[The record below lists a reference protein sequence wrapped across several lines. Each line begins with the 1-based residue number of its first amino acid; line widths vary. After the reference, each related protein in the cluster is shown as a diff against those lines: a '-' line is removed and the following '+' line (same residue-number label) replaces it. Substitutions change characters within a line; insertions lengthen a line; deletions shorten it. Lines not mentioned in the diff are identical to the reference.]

1 MGDFKKSSP
10 KERGTIEVMDKERL
24 LQNIVE
30 YYLKSTEYNGF
41 PLYDMAD
48 DLEDVLCQLIDE
60 DKVEILSSNDVINPH
75 IRAFDI
81 AIDKKIQ
88 KENIRNKAILS
99 VAYPSKSVL
108 SNIDIDLTMPYSG
121 MLRKGAEQFQIIYF
135 DIEILERYANNP
147 KFLIIDNGFRG
158 SIYPEDQY
166 LEDDEIDNEYV
177 KNYGMAYIDGPAFER
192 AIGVF
197 VYDLSKLTAQKQQL
211 WRAFELKSQDKCH
224 IHPGFVKNL
233 ILGVWVTDM
242 WVFHA
247 IIDEMKTIN
256 AMCAAMN
263 IPPFYSH
270 TYGTHFSEMPEG
282 YRNILLP
289 TKKNYY
295 DFVLV
300 MEKMLVHNISIKTFT
315 VNGINVRGINRQ
327 DDDGNIKGSI
337 QMLDEWL
344 CANTTAKAE
353 DIHRVII
360 SPLKRIRKIR
370 QLPAHELASNEY
382 DVKYYTDQF
391 ELVDDAYGS
400 LASIRNLLRSN
411 PATKSIKIPDYL
423 IDGTPIVNY

>member
-1 MGDFKKSSP
+1 
-10 KERGTIEVMDKERL
+10 MDKDGL
-24 LQNIVE
+24 LQKIVE
-30 YYLKSTEYNGF
+30 YYLKSTEYNGL
-41 PLYDMAD
+41 PIYTLAD
-48 DLEDVLCQLIDE
+48 DFEDILCQLVDE

-75 IRAFDI
+75 IKAFDVT
-81 AIDKKIQ
+81 ADKHIQ
-88 KENIRNKAILS
+88 KGNIRNKDILS

-108 SNIDIDLTMPYSG
+108 ANIDIDSTMPYSG
-121 MLRKGAEQFQIIYF
+121 MLRKGAEQFEILYF

-147 KFLIIDNGFRG
+147 KFFIIDNGYRG

-166 LEDDEIDNEYV
+166 LEDEEIDNEYV
-177 KNYGMAYIDGPAFER
+177 KNYGMAYIDGPTFDR
-192 AIGVF
+192 AVGVF

-224 IHPGFVKNL
+224 IHSGFVKNL
-233 ILGVWVTDM
+233 IQGAWVTEM
-242 WVFHA
+242 WIFHA

-256 AMCAAMN
+256 AMCTAMN
-263 IPPFYSH
+263 IPPLYNH

-300 MEKMLVHNISIKTFT
+300 IEKMLVHNISFKTF
-315 VNGINVRGINRQ
+315 VADGINVSSIGRLDAN
-327 DDDGNIKGSI
+327 GNNKGSI
-337 QMLDEWL
+337 QMLEEWL

-353 DIHRVII
+353 DIQRVII

-382 DVKYYTDQF
+382 NKKYYTDQF
-391 ELVDDAYGS
+391 SLVDDAYCS
-400 LASIRNLLRSN
+400 LASIRNLLHSN
-411 PATKSIKIPDYL
+411 PAVKCVKIPDYL

>member
-1 MGDFKKSSP
+1 
-10 KERGTIEVMDKERL
+10 MDKESL
-24 LQNIVE
+24 LQKIVE
-30 YYLKSTEYNGF
+30 YYLKSTEYNGL
-41 PLYDMAD
+41 PICTLAD
-48 DLEDVLCQLIDE
+48 NSDDVLCQLVDE

-75 IRAFDI
+75 IKAFNVTT
-81 AIDKKIQ
+81 DKDIQ
-88 KENIRNKAILS
+88 KEYIRNKSILS
-99 VAYPSKSVL
+99 VAYPSKMVL
-108 SNIDIDLTMPYSG
+108 SGIDIDLTMPYSG
-121 MLRKGAEQFQIIYF
+121 MLRKGAEQFEILYF

-147 KFLIIDNGFRG
+147 KFFIIDNGYRG

-166 LEDDEIDNEYV
+166 LEDEEIDNEYV
-177 KNYGMAYIDGPAFER
+177 KNYGMAYIDGPTFER
-192 AIGVF
+192 AVGVF

-211 WRAFELKSQDKCH
+211 WRAFELKFQDRCH

-233 ILGVWVTDM
+233 VLGAWVTEM

-256 AMCAAMN
+256 AMCVAMN
-263 IPPFYSH
+263 VPPLYNH
-270 TYGTHFSEMPEG
+270 TFGTHFSEMPEG

-300 MEKMLVHNISIKTFT
+300 IEKMLVHNLSFKTF
-315 VNGINVRGINRQ
+315 VVDGINVRGINRQ
-327 DDDGNIKGSI
+327 DDNGNNKGSI

-353 DIHRVII
+353 DIQRVII

-382 DVKYYTDQF
+382 NKKYYTDQF
-391 ELVDDAYGS
+391 NLVDDAYCS
-400 LASIRNLLRSN
+400 LASIRNLLHSN
-411 PATKSIKIPDYL
+411 PAVKYVKIPDYL
-423 IDGTPIVNY
+423 IDGTLIVNY

>member
-1 MGDFKKSSP
+1 
-10 KERGTIEVMDKERL
+10 MDKEDL
-24 LQNIVE
+24 LQKIVE

-41 PLYDMAD
+41 PVNAMPS
-48 DLEDVLCQLIDE
+48 DLEDILCQLVDE

-75 IRAFDI
+75 IKAFVVTT
-81 AIDKKIQ
+81 DKGTQ

-108 SNIDIDLTMPYSG
+108 SNIDIDLTMPYSS
-121 MLRKGAEQFQIIYF
+121 MLRRGVEQLEILYF
-135 DIEILERYANNP
+135 DIEILERYVNNP
-147 KFLIIDNGFRG
+147 KFFIVDNGYRG
-158 SIYPEDQY
+158 SIYPKDEY
-166 LEDDEIDNEYV
+166 LEDEEIDNEYV
-177 KNYGMAYIDGPAFER
+177 KNYGMAYIDGPTFER
-192 AIGVF
+192 AVGVF

-211 WRAFELKSQDKCH
+211 WRAFELKFQDRCH
-224 IHPGFVKNL
+224 IHYGFVKNL
-233 ILGVWVTDM
+233 ILSAWVTDM

-256 AMCAAMN
+256 AMCIAMN
-263 IPPFYSH
+263 IPPLYNH

-300 MEKMLVHNISIKTFT
+300 IEKMFVHNISFKTFV

-327 DDDGNIKGSI
+327 DDNGNNKGSI

-353 DIHRVII
+353 DIQRVII

-382 DVKYYTDQF
+382 DKKYYTDQF
-391 ELVDDAYGS
+391 NLVDDVYGS
-400 LASIRNLLRSN
+400 LASIRNLLHSN
-411 PATKSIKIPDYL
+411 PAARYVKIPDYL